1 MTTDTV
7 DGELYNNY
15 WVVEYNPESASVYAV
30 FYSES
35 DSIQPYD
42 PNVYDSFRYKDNR
55 LSDGARIGYYGGDA
69 LDGSNTAVLAPKI
82 TVTNEEK
89 LVATIT
95 CMRQGQDNKPLS
107 FDVVLTD
114 DKGNQLNLKY
124 KASVGTKNAWYMTQ
138 DASAPCRLRQRMDA
152 NEEQFGSRAQK
163 YNLKITLDDLT
174 SA

>member
-1 MTTDTV
+1 MGRTPSDATKEQKLYYALSTEKADTARAASVLVTTDTV

-35 DSIQPYD
+35 DSIQPYN

-114 DKGNQLNLKY
+114 ADKIQALERRIR
-124 KASVGTKNAWYMTQ
+124 AS
-138 DASAPCRLRQRMDA
+138 
-152 NEEQFGSRAQK
+152 
-163 YNLKITLDDLT
+163 
-174 SA
+174 